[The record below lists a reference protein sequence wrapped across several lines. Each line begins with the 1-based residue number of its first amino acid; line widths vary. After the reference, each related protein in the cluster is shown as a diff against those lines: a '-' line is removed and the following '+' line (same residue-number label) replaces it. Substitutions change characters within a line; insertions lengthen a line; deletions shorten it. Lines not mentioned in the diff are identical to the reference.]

1 MLIMYV
7 YCLNQFFK
15 AKELRVSR
23 YVIITGYARTADSQ
37 TPLSTRLLEVVREVF
52 KDVRLITRIKRVA
65 YKLFQT

>member
-1 MLIMYV
+1 MYV
-7 YCLNQFFK
+7 YCLNYFLFK

-37 TPLSTRLLEVVREVF
+37 TPLFTRLLEVVREVC

-65 YKLFQT
+65 YKLFQN